1 MKIILMSVVKNLATA
16 NLHRIKVYFP
26 WTGKVLN
33 MKSILATTLDNP
45 KAHSLK
51 DIKMSIEYHLR
62 KPSIGIF
69 LWTTITNICGAI
81 DKKMDAFN
89 NTRETFYI
97 EYALPIGLVLGYDGV
112 GHQLHFDRDFFTPYL
127 VTDDEKV
134 YPSIRGHEHSPQEE
148 IKKAYSTL
156 SIMDRELFTAS
167 KVLPDLYRQLLKK
180 K

>member
-1 MKIILMSVVKNLATA
+1 MALVVKNLATA
-16 NLHRIKVYFP
+16 SLHRIEVYFP

-51 DIKMSIEYHLR
+51 DIKMSIEYHLQ

-81 DKKMDAFN
+81 DKKKDTFTDM
-89 NTRETFYI
+89 REAFYI
-97 EYALPIGLVLGYDGV
+97 EYVLPIGLSLGYDGV
-112 GHQLHFDRDFFTPYL
+112 DHKLHFDRDFFAPYL
-127 VTDDEKV
+127 TTNYEKV
-134 YPSIRGHEHSPQEE
+134 YPSIRGHEKSPQKEV
-148 IKKAYSTL
+148 KKAYNDLVT
-156 SIMDRELFTAS
+156 MDRELLTAAQ
-167 KVLPDLYRQLLKK
+167 VLPDLYKQLLKK